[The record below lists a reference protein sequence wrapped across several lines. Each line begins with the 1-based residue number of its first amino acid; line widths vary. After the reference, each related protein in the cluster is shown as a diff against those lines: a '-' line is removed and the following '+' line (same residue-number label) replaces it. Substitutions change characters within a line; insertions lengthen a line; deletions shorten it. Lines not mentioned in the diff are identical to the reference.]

1 MIDDKKSNE
10 SDAQKAA
17 IELQINQLKAE
28 LKQLERSKSSDN
40 KHENFETNRKFEL
53 GLSVLS
59 LVLGMV
65 ALLTSLFQILD
76 VEKYVEYI
84 LLQINDSFSADIIY
98 EPLKL
103 LVVALAVQLGFGLS
117 NRLKNLN
124 KKVESFTS
132 SKEGETK

>member
-1 MIDDKKSNE
+1 MIDDKKNIE
-10 SDAQKAA
+10 SDYQKAA

-28 LKQLERSKSSDN
+28 LEQLERSTSSDN
-40 KHENFETNRKFEL
+40 KHENFETNSKFEL

-59 LVLGMV
+59 LVLGMI

-76 VEKYVEYI
+76 VEKYVEYV

-98 EPLKL
+98 ESLKL
-103 LVVALAVQLGFGLS
+103 GVVVIAVHLGFGLS
-117 NRLKNLN
+117 NRLRNLD